1 MTIEK
6 LRPTYTFT
14 QERLAALQAVVPEAF
29 ADGRINWEHLRAA
42 LGDYL
47 EEEGADAEHFGLSWP
62 GKRAAR
68 RLAATPSHGTLIPAP
83 GQGIDEATTR
93 NLFLEGDNLE
103 VLKLLQKSYA
113 GRVKLIYIDPP
124 YNTGN
129 DFIYKDDFSEPLA
142 SYLRRTGQTGEEG
155 ELLTTN
161 PKAGGRFHSNWL
173 NMMYPRLLLARTLLS
188 DEGAIFISVDDNEIY
203 NLRNLLSELF
213 GEENIIATLVW
224 QKSKKGDTKL
234 ISVIHEYVVVAVKNK
249 EKLIESGVWRV
260 KKAGVDEVLS
270 QYERF
275 KEKLM
280 PDHSKIAQAMR
291 DWYSSLPKNDIY
303 RTHEHYRWS
312 DDRGLYFADNFAGP
326 DDGRKSRPR
335 YDIFH
340 PVTGNACKKPSTG
353 WRWEEERTKQALAMN
368 PPLIHFGPDETTIP
382 CRKSY
387 LKEID
392 SEPFASV
399 FYRDG
404 RTGTLEVEKLI
415 GKGLFDFPKD
425 VETLKS
431 FLRLVGKDDAIV
443 VDFFAGSC
451 TTAHAVLEQN
461 NEDGGN
467 RRFILVQLP
476 EPTNNP
482 QFPTIA
488 DIGKERIRRVIGR
501 MKQEEA
507 GKLLSERETP
517 ADLGFKVFTLGR
529 SHFKAWSAEA
539 AQAQAEASGALP
551 TLFDAAESPLVD
563 NWQPDDL
570 LVEILLQEGFPLDS
584 RITVLEFYQQNWV
597 WQVESEACAHRL
609 FVCLD
614 ERLHAAT
621 IAGAARISNGLF
633 ICLDT
638 ALSDEEK
645 LRLADQCRLKVI

>member
-1 MTIEK
+1 MLIVTTMTIEK

-47 EEEGADAEHFGLSWP
+47 EEEGADAEPFGLSWP

-129 DFIYKDDFSEPLA
+129 DFIYKDDFSEPLT

-173 NMMYPRLLLARTLLS
+173 NMMYSRLLLARQLLH
-188 DEGAIFISVDDNEIY
+188 DDGLIFISIDDNEIS
-203 NLRNLLSELF
+203 NLRAVMDELF
-213 GEENIIATLVW
+213 GTENFVAVVIIQSNKRGQTYNEI
-224 QKSKKGDTKL
+224 SKT
-234 ISVIHEYVVVAVKNK
+234 HEYVVIYARSD
-249 EKLIESGVWRV
+249 EASIYELPKLDGALPFQDAKGTFDLWELRNRNPKFGRHNRPNLFFPIYVCPEQTDSNGY
-260 KKAGVDEVLS
+260 A
-270 QYERF
+270 
-275 KEKLM
+275 
-280 PDHSKIAQAMR
+280 KIALSKSNEYR
-291 DWYSSLPKNDIY
+291 VEVVPKNSEGKDSCW
-303 RTHEHYRWS
+303 RWS
-312 DDRGLYFADNFAGP
+312 KDAILKEDIVSPFAVVVARQKQNGEWNIYEKSRKNTTKAKSIWSETDVISEQGTIALGELGLASSFDHPKPVGLLTKILQISTQP
-326 DDGRKSRPR
+326 DD
-335 YDIFH
+335 
-340 PVTGNACKKPSTG
+340 
-353 WRWEEERTKQALAMN
+353 
-368 PPLIHFGPDETTIP
+368 LI
-382 CRKSY
+382 
-387 LKEID
+387 L
-392 SEPFASV
+392 
-399 FYRDG
+399 
-404 RTGTLEVEKLI
+404 
-415 GKGLFDFPKD
+415 
-425 VETLKS
+425 
-431 FLRLVGKDDAIV
+431 
-443 VDFFAGSC
+443 DFFSGSS
-451 TTAHAVLEQN
+451 TTAQAIFQLN
-461 NEDGGN
+461 REDGGD

-488 DIGKERIRRVIGR
+488 EIGKERIRRVIGR
-501 MKQEEA
+501 MKQEAA

-517 ADLGFKVFTLGR
+517 EDLGFKVFTLGR

-539 AQAQAEASGALP
+539 VQPQAEDLGALP

-597 WQVESEACAHRL
+597 WQVESAACAHRL

-621 IAGAARISNGLF
+621 IAGAARISNGIF

>member
-1 MTIEK
+1 MLIVTTMTIEK

-47 EEEGADAEHFGLSWP
+47 EEEGADAEPFGLSWP

-68 RLAATPSHGTLIPAP
+68 RLAATPSHGTLRPAP

-173 NMMYPRLLLARTLLS
+173 NMMYPRLLLARSLLRT
-188 DEGAIFISVDDNEIY
+188 DGVIFISIDENESA
-203 NLRNLLSELF
+203 NLRLIMNDIF
-213 GEENIIATLVW
+213 GEECFVAEVAMVNNLKGRNDKKHIATAHETLLIFAKEDFVSYGIPLSEKQMKEYGESDETGDAFQW
-224 QKSKKGDTKL
+224 RDLRKRGGADTRIARPNLYYPIYADSSSGEVALEPDSKKNTQIFPKKSDGTDGRWRWAAAK
-234 ISVIHEYVVVAVKNK
+234 VASNLSMIRASKVEGK
-249 EKLIESGVWRV
+249 EKWNISYKVFLTQGGKMRV
-260 KKAGVDEVLS
+260 SKPKSLWLGS
-270 QYERF
+270 QYSTDSATKVLRAIISDYGDV
-275 KEKLM
+275 KELTPKPLGLL
-280 PDHSKIAQAMR
+280 QAILNMSTEE
-291 DWYSSLPKNDIY
+291 DDIILDFFSGSATTGHAIFEQN
-303 RTHEHYRWS
+303 RE
-312 DDRGLYFADNFAGP
+312 
-326 DDGRKSRPR
+326 DDG
-335 YDIFH
+335 D
-340 PVTGNACKKPSTG
+340 
-353 WRWEEERTKQALAMN
+353 
-368 PPLIHFGPDETTIP
+368 
-382 CRKSY
+382 
-387 LKEID
+387 
-392 SEPFASV
+392 
-399 FYRDG
+399 
-404 RTGTLEVEKLI
+404 
-415 GKGLFDFPKD
+415 
-425 VETLKS
+425 
-431 FLRLVGKDDAIV
+431 
-443 VDFFAGSC
+443 
-451 TTAHAVLEQN
+451 
-461 NEDGGN
+461 

-501 MKQEEA
+501 MKQEAA

-517 ADLGFKVFTLGR
+517 EDLGFKVFTLGR

-539 AQAQAEASGALP
+539 VQAQAEDLGALP